1 MVDTENREGNN
12 RCDFREVNRQPGLE
26 ENQTYVGR
34 QSQAFSNAKAGP
46 ERSMVSP
53 CPQQGPMCSHQIT
66 QEGPPSGLRTSGFI
80 PPHSPTTTP
89 GSSPR
94 RITLPGTS
102 LLDILPASTPNLPK
116 LFQSNSV
123 FFKVRPKSQCCWT
136 VFLTTPVRVQSP
148 QSFSPAPLS

>member
-12 RCDFREVNRQPGLE
+12 RGVFREVNQWRGLE
-26 ENQTYVGR
+26 ENQTYARR
-34 QSQAFSNAKAGP
+34 QSQAYSNAKAGP
-46 ERSMVSP
+46 KMLMVSP
-53 CPQQGPMCSHQIT
+53 CPQQGHMCSHQIT
-66 QEGPPSGLRTSGFI
+66 QEGPPSNLGTSGFI
-80 PPHSPTTTP
+80 QPHSPTTTP

-94 RITLPGTS
+94 RIALPGTS
-102 LLDILPASTPNLPK
+102 LLGILPASTPTLPQ

-123 FFKVRPKSQCCWT
+123 FFKVRPKSQCCWD